1 MDRIVLVGK
10 VKSTK
15 DPEGLGRVQVELQGY
30 PSGLELPWIRLS
42 GQYASKGFGQV
53 FLPEDGDEVLVLRGD
68 GDNADQM
75 LCLGGVYNGTNK
87 PTYSNSDGKN
97 IIKEIR
103 TRSGNVITLSDKEG
117 GENIRVATPDGKLS
131 IELDH
136 PDGTLIITSTEK
148 VRLMCPNGLVEVH
161 CDRAEVQA
169 TSKVSVQGGQTVDVN
184 SSGKIDISGGS
195 QVNIAG
201 GSNVNVSASKIA
213 LNGRVS
219 LG

>member
-1 MDRIVLVGK
+1 MDRIVMAGK

-15 DPEGLGRVQVELQGY
+15 DPEGLGRVQVELQGF
-30 PSGLELPWIRLS
+30 SNGLELPWIRMS

-87 PTYSNSDGKN
+87 PTYSNADGKN

-103 TRSGNVITLSDKEG
+103 TRSGNVITLSDEEG

-136 PDGTLIITSTEK
+136 PAGSLTITSTEE
-148 VRLMCPNGLVEVH
+148 VTIHCPNGRVLVN
-161 CDRAEVQA
+161 CNKAEVNA
-169 TSKVSVQGGQTVDVN
+169 KSDVKVSAGQTVKVN
-184 SSGKIDISGGS
+184 SSGSVDITGSSRVNISGGA
-195 QVNIAG
+195 QVALD
-201 GSNVNVSASKIA
+201 ASKIS
-213 LNGRVS
+213 LSGKVS